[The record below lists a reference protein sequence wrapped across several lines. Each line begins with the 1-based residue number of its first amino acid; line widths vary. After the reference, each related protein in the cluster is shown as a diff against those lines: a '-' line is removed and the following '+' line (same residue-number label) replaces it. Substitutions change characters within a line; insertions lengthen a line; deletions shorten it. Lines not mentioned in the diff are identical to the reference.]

1 MFDNGFM
8 PGDDEKSSM
17 ARQLPR
23 ASRLL
28 AGVTALALAFVSS
41 ATCLAATPQMPDTQ
55 QHACCAAMG
64 DCGSAKTTMQ
74 DCCPG
79 QSPAFAGLVPI
90 VASNLGTPSTVLVS
104 IIAADVLAPRPQPAA
119 FDRAISPPS
128 RTPTYLLD
136 SVFRL

>member
-1 MFDNGFM
+1 MFDNGFV
-8 PGDDEKSSM
+8 PGDHEKSSM

-23 ASRLL
+23 GSRLL
-28 AGVTALALAFVSS
+28 AGALALTLAFVSS
-41 ATCLAATPQMPDTQ
+41 ATCLAATLQMPDAQ
-55 QHACCAAMG
+55 QHACCAAMA

-74 DCCPG
+74 DCCVA

-90 VASNLGTPSTVLVS
+90 VASNLGTPSTVVIS
-104 IIAADVLAPRPQPAA
+104 MIAADVLAPRPQFAA
-119 FDRAISPPS
+119 FDPDSSPPR